1 MLDASL
7 QAKAQNTVTKAK
19 STETT
24 KNNYA
29 LPGFILSW
37 VVFAAILTMVP
48 TSQELTAGGRAAL
61 AVMAWVTV
69 IWLTAGLPLA
79 ISGLMIPVLLSLTGA
94 SKKLPEAFSGFT
106 NNVTFLILGCFILA
120 AVMQTTGLDRR
131 IALGI
136 ISKVKPTVGSV
147 LKGLIGAHLL
157 TAVLVPATNARG
169 AVFLP
174 IVQGLNSLFA
184 KDGEGAR
191 ARKVFTMVGIGFA
204 SLASGV
210 MLLHSHMSNV
220 IVAQTI
226 NQAVKED
233 VITWGTWAWMNWPLL
248 GILVIMYYWVN
259 WVMKSKNIE
268 VPGGIGEI
276 KRQKDELGKMTFT
289 EWIVLICFGVAILLW
304 ATEQFHGLKMALVTL
319 GVVMVL
325 FIPGL
330 TNLSWK
336 KVQSNT
342 IFGTW
347 LLLCGSLS
355 LVTAF
360 EKTGVDKWI
369 ASHLV
374 GLAPSWGWI
383 GVSIFICI
391 TVQITR
397 LGIVSNVA
405 AVTLLAP
412 IVAAMAPMLGLNTVA
427 FTMMVLNVDSYAF
440 VLPISVTACLIA
452 YGTEEFSFAE
462 FVKVGAPL
470 TLMVI
475 LYMVFVMLPWYA
487 VTGYPIWEPMK

>member
-1 MLDASL
+1 
-7 QAKAQNTVTKAK
+7 
-19 STETT
+19 
-24 KNNYA
+24 
-29 LPGFILSW
+29 
-37 VVFAAILTMVP
+37 
-48 TSQELTAGGRAAL
+48 
-61 AVMAWVTV
+61 
-69 IWLTAGLPLA
+69 
-79 ISGLMIPVLLSLTGA
+79 
-94 SKKLPEAFSGFT
+94 
-106 NNVTFLILGCFILA
+106 
-120 AVMQTTGLDRR
+120 
-131 IALGI
+131 
-136 ISKVKPTVGSV
+136 
-147 LKGLIGAHLL
+147 
-157 TAVLVPATNARG
+157 
-169 AVFLP
+169 
-174 IVQGLNSLFA
+174 
-184 KDGEGAR
+184 
-191 ARKVFTMVGIGFA
+191 
-204 SLASGV
+204 
-210 MLLHSHMSNV
+210 
-220 IVAQTI
+220 
-226 NQAVKED
+226 
-233 VITWGTWAWMNWPLL
+233 
-248 GILVIMYYWVN
+248 MYYWVN